1 MGWVDKLSSSL
12 SRNAFIF
19 DKIALQALLNSIR
32 VNGKLYHIQ
41 MDWQDEKMLSTF
53 VSYLKI
59 KSHIQ

>member
-59 KSHIQ
+59 KPHIQ